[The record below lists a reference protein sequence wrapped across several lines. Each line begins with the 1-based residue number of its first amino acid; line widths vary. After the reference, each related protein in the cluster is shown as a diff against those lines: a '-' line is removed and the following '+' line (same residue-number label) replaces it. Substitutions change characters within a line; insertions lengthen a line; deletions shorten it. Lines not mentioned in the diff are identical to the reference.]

1 MRGRLMRGGPAR
13 RFRMEI
19 IWKGK
24 NAKSELDHPAEGIG
38 PGTPLDA
45 GEGVIQALGQ
55 GADLAAVD
63 HHVLVLPAHLADG
76 EMTAAV
82 PVPQASFSVP
92 SAPASKSSWAVISR
106 SSTFSPQDFSSSRQ
120 DLRVM
125 PGRTEPVSSG
135 GEHGIAHLEHDVH
148 GAHFLNILSVNAV

>member
-1 MRGRLMRGGPAR
+1 MVRGKKQNKSVSTQPKGSGRVPHWMPVRVSYRRWARGP
-13 RFRMEI
+13 I
-19 IWKGK
+19 
-24 NAKSELDHPAEGIG
+24 LP
-38 PGTPLDA
+38 PLTTTCRSSQP
-45 GEGVIQALGQ
+45 IS
-55 GADLAAVD
+55 
-63 HHVLVLPAHLADG
+63 PMG

-135 GEHGIAHLEHDVH
+135 VSTVSPTWNMTFMEPTSSIY
-148 GAHFLNILSVNAV
+148 FR